1 MTQVQ
6 NIQKYDAR
14 YLDKDGVLVAIYIR
28 TDKVYNSYT
37 RQVYGILAWLGDVGG
52 LNEALLSIGAMFV
65 GFFA

>member
-37 RQVYGILAWLGDVGG
+37 R
-52 LNEALLSIGAMFV
+52 
-65 GFFA
+65 